1 MVLGLAV
8 GELTPILQTIN
19 KIIHA
24 LSLIGSKVTDVKSV
38 LTAEPQ
44 PRQDPNVLG
53 LTTVAS
59 RITILRSK
67 EQQ

>member
-1 MVLGLAV
+1 MVLGRAV